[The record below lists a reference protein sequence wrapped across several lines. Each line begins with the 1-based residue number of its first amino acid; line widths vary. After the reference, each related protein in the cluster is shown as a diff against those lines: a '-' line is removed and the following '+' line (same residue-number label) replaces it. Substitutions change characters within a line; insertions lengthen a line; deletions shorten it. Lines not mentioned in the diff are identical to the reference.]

1 MAETIS
7 LDLIEPEVFNP
18 YVIQRT
24 AELTNF
30 YLGGIV
36 QNDAA
41 LNTLASSG
49 GSLINMPFYNDLAGE
64 SQVLSESAGLNVN
77 NITASLDK
85 ARLHMRGNAW
95 GVNEIA
101 ASLSGSDPM
110 GAVGDLVAEF
120 WARDMQRM
128 VFSTLA
134 GVFADNLANTVDAE
148 NPDGDMSFDIGGVYT
163 QAGLLDAVQT
173 MGDNS
178 TKITAIAMHSRVAN
192 VFKKAKVIETEQ
204 RTGDTVAVPRID
216 DIRVIENDSLP
227 FDAATGTY
235 TSYLFGDGA
244 IAFGQGG
251 AKTPTETDR
260 DSLAGVDVLINRQ
273 HFILHPRGVAFQDAS
288 VAGLTPSN
296 LELANAANHSRVY
309 ERKNVRLASVTGT
322 LV

>member
-7 LDLIEPEVFNP
+7 LDLIEPSVFNP

-30 YLGGIV
+30 YLGGVV

-41 LNTLASSG
+41 LNALAASG
-49 GSLINMPFYNDLAGE
+49 GSLINMPFYNDLAGQ
-64 SQVLSESAGLNVN
+64 SQVLSESNGLTVN

-85 ARLHMRGNAW
+85 ARLHLRGNAW
-95 GVNEIA
+95 GVNEIGA
-101 ASLSGSDPM
+101 ALSGDDPM
-110 GAVGDLVAEF
+110 GAVGDLVSEF
-120 WARDMQRM
+120 WARDMQRTA
-128 VFSTLA
+128 FSTLA
-134 GVFADNLANTVDAE
+134 GVFADNAANFG
-148 NPDGDMSFDIGGVYT
+148 GDMSHDIGGVYT
-163 QAGLLDAVQT
+163 QSGLLDAVQT

-192 VFKKAKVIETEQ
+192 IFKKAKAIESEQ
-204 RTGDTVAVPRID
+204 RTGDTVAVARID
-216 DIRVIENDSLP
+216 DIRIIENDSLP
-227 FDAATGTY
+227 FDPVTGVY

-244 IAFGQGG
+244 LAFGQGG

-288 VAGLTPSN
+288 VAGLSPEDAE
-296 LELANAANHSRVY
+296 LELAVNHSRVY